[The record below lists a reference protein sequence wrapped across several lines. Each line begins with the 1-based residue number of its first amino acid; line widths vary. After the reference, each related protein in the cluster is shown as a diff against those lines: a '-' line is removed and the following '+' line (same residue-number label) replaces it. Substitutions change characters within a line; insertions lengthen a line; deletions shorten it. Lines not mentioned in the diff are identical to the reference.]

1 MNFTNKLNNN
11 NMNNNRNMTPQQ
23 KVNLVFTILLIIVL
37 TNVIA

>member
-1 MNFTNKLNNN
+1 MND
-11 NMNNNRNMTPQQ
+11 NRKMTTQQ

>member
-1 MNFTNKLNNN
+1 
-11 NMNNNRNMTPQQ
+11 MNNNRKMTTQQ